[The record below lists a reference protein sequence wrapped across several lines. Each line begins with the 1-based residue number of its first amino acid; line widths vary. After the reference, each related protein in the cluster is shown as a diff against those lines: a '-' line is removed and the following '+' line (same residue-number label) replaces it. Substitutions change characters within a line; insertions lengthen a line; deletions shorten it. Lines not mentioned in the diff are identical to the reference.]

1 MRSLGHVGPI
11 EDKNEGEEGPKKGA
25 AAARFPRAA
34 VKALKDWMVV
44 HIDHP
49 YPTDEEKE
57 TLKLQTGLSISQI
70 SNWMA
75 NTRRRQK
82 ARPKRSAS
90 PSIRPSTEA
99 INIPAGKTWESM
111 STYPDTEFSRS
122 HKTLAFKTAGRF
134 MTFRVGDGRPDD
146 VHRDSETGNSSRVP
160 VLQQKQVLG

>member
-1 MRSLGHVGPI
+1 MRSLGHQGPI
-11 EDKNEGEEGPKKGA
+11 EDDQLGEERPKKGA
-25 AAARFPRAA
+25 AAARFPQAA
-34 VKALKDWMVV
+34 VRILKSWIVQ

-57 TLKLQTGLSISQI
+57 LLKQETGLSLGQI

-99 INIPAGKTWESM
+99 INIPAGRTWESL
-111 STYPDTEFSRS
+111 STSTKPESRKA
-122 HKTLAFKTAGRF
+122 HKFMASATSGRF
-134 MTFRVGDGRPDD
+134 LTLRMGSGRHSENEIFR
-146 VHRDSETGNSSRVP
+146 TGISSQMP
-160 VLQQKQVLG
+160 VVQQQNCFG